1 MASGPN
7 HKLPYSDKVFTMAE
21 NQNTDENKDLG
32 YYFNFKEVLT
42 YFFRKKDPN
51 RPTNTSI
58 KMMHGV
64 NKISII
70 MFLICVIV
78 IVVRYIVRY

>member
-1 MASGPN
+1 ME
-7 HKLPYSDKVFTMAE
+7 KD
-21 NQNTDENKDLG
+21 NKEKKSAG
-32 YYFNFKEVLT
+32 FYFDFSEVLT

-64 NKISII
+64 NKISML

-78 IVVRYIVRY
+78 IITRVVVRAF